1 MATSLKPFT
10 PAIYRTPESGV
21 YLIESA
27 SFPGE
32 LYTVDVRSDM
42 HPMCNCFAGQDGF
55 ARCTKS
61 IVCKH
66 VRAVR
71 TFQAELVAALAWS
84 DFWSDPLPERF
95 TTVLPVPAPVARPV
109 APAILPAAA

>member
-1 MATSLKPFT
+1 MATARKPFT
-10 PAIYRTPESGV
+10 PAIYRTEENGV

-32 LYTVDVRSDM
+32 VYTTDIRSDM
-42 HPMCNCFAGQDGF
+42 HPMCDCPAGQDGF

-66 VRAVR
+66 VRMAR
-71 TFQAELVAALAWS
+71 NFQAELVAALNWA

-95 TTVLPVPAPVARPV
+95 TTVLPVPVPMVQ
-109 APAILPAAA
+109 PAALPIAA